1 MLNLDNLITRLHS
14 FFSYKFIDQL
24 QRNFEDIKLWAD
36 SSNKALNDHKKQK
49 DDAHT
54 SDQIKH
60 VTKKGQ
66 DVSLSDALN
75 YHNEKVTR
83 LVLGHNGNGI
93 QELRASRTSMDA
105 EGFDDLSGRLYHD
118 FLREENE
125 RKNLREELL
134 KKIQRVVNVDDFGAD
149 PTGQKDSTQAF
160 KDALGYGNVMV
171 NMSGGTYLTTGIKMP
186 NNSRLVGQGK
196 GITTIKF
203 TDDAPREAI
212 GITNLRMS
220 GTANNISLED
230 FSFDGN
236 KEVRFPNEVHDYR
249 GANYDYATPSGGS
262 LSSNIR
268 FAGVK
273 RGFIKNVETYD
284 ALLHG
289 IDITMASDRYYDE
302 GDGNRPPSSL
312 ESEYIWIDNCECYGH
327 GDDGIT
333 THWCKYVFIT
343 NCYSHEPKAYHGN
356 SNGIEV
362 DDGSRYVYLNG
373 NTTYHNHCGIEIKAH
388 ESTCAPYNIMVDGHI
403 SRDDTRAYV
412 LRHIGHHR
420 LNDPISRT
428 AYNVTLNNCM
438 ALTPFPNETYKGWT
452 SRALSISAYKNV
464 SVTNFVA
471 QGDGRYSKDNPV
483 VAIQFK
489 SENISL
495 NGINI
500 TGFKNSSADIRVLG
514 SDNRG
519 QNYSINN
526 ANIFQSS
533 NTAGI
538 QDGGRVYTTKIT
550 NCNIKG
556 NGTGTGIKTVN
567 TKAQMYGNSVS
578 NYSNNTVVNKTTYN
592 DTPTRFTGGAILAS
606 GAGNSLASKSAVIA
620 STGGST
626 AYEDRT
632 YVIGSSVGSKAKGS
646 RSGVIG
652 SSNSETISGKH
663 SQLILASKKVKTE
676 NSFTTVGGYAEKGSP
691 SHSNVKFELN
701 SFNGNATFTGKITQ
715 NNADIAELYESQ
727 SGEAVPL
734 GTIVTLDG
742 GKIRKAQPNEPILGV
757 ISGTAALIANDKA
770 YHHKDRYL
778 VDDYGVLVTERKQVE
793 NIDDEGNVYYEWRDV
808 PVENPNYDPK
818 LAYVPRS
825 ERPEWNAVGLL
836 GQIYTNV
843 DKDVIANDFIN
854 SRAGIG
860 YTDNVNGKGWVQ
872 EITSPYSE
880 DRGFAIALV
889 TWGVR

>member
-1 MLNLDNLITRLHS
+1 MNIKLIKKLSRVFGYLFVSESEENFERIEAKFNELDNHNTYHETQQKTAHDTSQIIHTLTDGLKVHS
-14 FFSYKFIDQL
+14 DEY
-24 QRNFEDIKLWAD
+24 
-36 SSNKALNDHKKQK
+36 LNYLRE
-49 DDAHT
+49 
-54 SDQIKH
+54 QIKH
-60 VTKKGQ
+60 
-66 DVSLSDALN
+66 
-75 YHNEKVTR
+75 
-83 LVLGHNGNGI
+83 LVLGHNGDGI

-105 EGFDDLSGRLYHD
+105 QSFDTLDGRLYHD
-118 FLREENE
+118 FLRE
-125 RKNLREELL
+125 KNARETMRTELL
-134 KKIQRVVNVDDFGAD
+134 GKIMRVVNVDDFGGD
-149 PTGQKDSTQAF
+149 PTGQKDSTKAF
-160 KDALGYGNVMV
+160 QDAFGNGNVMV
-171 NMSGGTYLTTGIKMP
+171 TMSAGTYLTTGIKIP

-203 TDDAPREAI
+203 TDYAPREAI
-212 GITNLRMS
+212 GITNLKMN

-289 IDITMASDRYYDE
+289 IDITLASDKYYDK
-302 GDGNRPPSSL
+302 GDGNRPPSLL
-312 ESEYIWIDNCECYGH
+312 ESEYIWIDNCESYGH

-388 ESTCAPYNIMVDGHI
+388 ESCCAPSNVMVDGHI
-403 SRDDTRAYV
+403 SKEDTRAYV

-438 ALTPFPNETYKGWT
+438 AITPFPNETYKGWT
-452 SRALSISAYKNV
+452 SRALSIAAYKNV

-471 QGDGRYSKDNPV
+471 EGDSRYSKNNPV
-483 VAIQFK
+483 VISQFK
-489 SENISL
+489 SENISF

-578 NYSNNTVVNKTTYN
+578 DYSNNTIVNKTTYN
-592 DTPTRFTGGAILAS
+592 NTPTRFTGGAILAS
-606 GAGNSLASKSAVIA
+606 GGGNSLSAKSAVIA

-626 AYEDRT
+626 AYDDRT
-632 YVIGSSVGSKAKGS
+632 FLIGSSVKSEARGS

-663 SQLILASKKVKTE
+663 SQLILASKKVKSKD
-676 NSFTTVGGYAEKGSP
+676 SFTVLGGYAEKGNP

-701 SFNGNATFTGKITQ
+701 SFNGNATFAGKLTQ
-715 NNADIAELYESQ
+715 DNADIAEYYESQ
-727 SGEAVPL
+727 SGYEIPL
-734 GTIVTLDG
+734 GTIVTLDN

-757 ISGTAALIANDKA
+757 ISGTAALIANDKS
-770 YHHKDRYL
+770 YHHKDRFL
-778 VDDYGVLVTERKQVE
+778 KNEYGVTITEKKE
-793 NIDDEGNVYYEWRDV
+793 LEFIDDEGNVSYETRDV
-808 PVENPNYDPK
+808 PVENPDYDSNID
-818 LAYVPRS
+818 YVSRS
-825 ERPEWNAVGLL
+825 ERPEWNPVGLL

-843 DKDVIANDFIN
+843 EKDVSPNDFIN
-854 SRAGIG
+854 GRAGIG
-860 YTDNVNGKGWVQ
+860 YKDNVNGRGWVQ
-872 EITSPYSE
+872 EITTPYSE
-880 DRGFAIALV
+880 ERGHAIALV
-889 TWGVR
+889 TWGVSK

>member
-1 MLNLDNLITRLHS
+1 LKLDNLITKLHS
-14 FFSYKFIDQL
+14 IFSYKFISQL
-24 QRNFEDIKLWAD
+24 QNNFEDIKAWANN
-36 SSNKALNDHKKQK
+36 SNIVFNKHLTTQK
-49 DDAHT
+49 DAHT
-54 SDQIKH
+54 TKQIKH
-60 VTKKGQ
+60 TTKKGQ
-66 DVSLSDALN
+66 DVDLSNHENFQDELIE
-75 YHNEKVTR
+75 H
-83 LVLGHNGNGI
+83 LVLGHNGDGNN
-93 QELRASRTSMDA
+93 ELKASHTSMDA
-105 EGFDDLSGRLYHD
+105 QSFDSLHQRLYHD
-118 FLREENE
+118 FLRESNA
-125 RKNLREELL
+125 REELRADL
-134 KKIQRVVNVDDFGAD
+134 TKKIQRIVNVDDFGGD
-149 PTGQKDSTQAF
+149 PTGKKDSTKAF
-160 KDALGYGNVMV
+160 QDAFGNGNVMV
-171 NMSGGTYLTTGIKMP
+171 TMSAGIYLTTGIKMP
-186 NNSRLVGQGK
+186 DNSRLVGQGK

-236 KEVRFPNEVHDYR
+236 KEVRFPNEIHDYR

-312 ESEYIWIDNCECYGH
+312 ESEYIWIDNCESYGH

-388 ESTCAPYNIMVDGHI
+388 ANTCAPSNVMVDGHI
-403 SRDDTRAYV
+403 SKEDTRAYV

-420 LNDPISRT
+420 LNDPISLT

-438 ALTPFPNETYKGWT
+438 AITPFPNETYKGWT

-471 QGDGRYSKDNPV
+471 QGDGRYSKGNPV
-483 VAIQFK
+483 VVAQFK

-500 TGFKNSSADIRVLG
+500 TGFNNSSADIRVLG

-578 NYSNNTVVNKTTYN
+578 NYSNNTIVNKTTYN

-606 GAGNSLASKSAVIA
+606 GSGNSLARKSAVIA

-626 AYEDRT
+626 AYDDRT
-632 YVIGSSVGSKAKGS
+632 FLIGSSVKSKARGS
-646 RSGVIG
+646 RSGAIG
-652 SSNSETISGKH
+652 SSNSETIPGKH
-663 SQLILASKKVKTE
+663 SQLILASKKVKSKD
-676 NSFTTVGGYAEKGSP
+676 SFTVLGGYAEKGNP

-701 SFNGNATFTGKITQ
+701 SFNGNATFAGKITQ
-715 NNADIAELYESQ
+715 NNADIAELFESQ
-727 SGEAVPL
+727 SGLAIDL
-734 GTIVTLDG
+734 GTIVTLDDD
-742 GKIRKAQPNEPILGV
+742 KIRKAQPSDVPIGV
-757 ISGTAALIANDKA
+757 ISGTAALVANEKT
-770 YHHKDRYL
+770 YHHKDKFL
-778 VDDYGVLVTERKQVE
+778 KNEYGVTITERKQIE
-793 NIDDEGNVYYEWRDV
+793 NIDDNGESYFEWRDI
-808 PVENPNYDPK
+808 PVENPEYDSEID
-818 LAYVPRS
+818 YVSRS
-825 ERPEWNAVGLL
+825 DRPEWNTVGLL

-843 DKDVIANDFIN
+843 EKDVVAGDYIN
-854 SRAGIG
+854 GRAGIG
-860 YTDNVNGKGWVQ
+860 FKDNLNGKGRVMK
-872 EITSPYSE
+872 ITSEYSE
-880 DRGFAIALV
+880 ERGCAIALV
-889 TWGVR
+889 LWGVK